1 MSWTDGLKTIVV
13 ATDLQGQCGGAL
25 EYASKLARAYGARI
39 VLAHGADPLDYAAVG
54 ALPGEV
60 VGKLSPSAREVL
72 GKLSANLLR
81 EGIHSHSEIRQ
92 GAVAEMLVEVAR
104 QYQAGLI
111 VIGTEGRE
119 GAGPVVVGAI
129 AEQLV
134 RRSPCPVLAVA
145 ADWNAGP
152 HRPVPGG
159 PVLLAIEHNEAAN
172 AAAAA
177 AYSLATVFERPL
189 FLLHV
194 RTSSEVVAFLNPHA
208 TRLEEFGVQPTGR
221 VAVHCLVKDGNPAD
235 AVEQAIQQHHPCIL
249 VAGVKRASET
259 PGPHGTVFALLAR
272 SRVPVLCVPP
282 PEAAATE
289 RDVAVAVV
297 A

>member
-13 ATDLQGQCGGAL
+13 ATDLHGECGAAL

-39 VLAHGADPLDYAAVG
+39 VLAHGADPLDYAAVE
-54 ALPGEV
+54 ALPG
-60 VGKLSPSAREVL
+60 RVL
-72 GKLSANLLR
+72 GKLSEPAREVLEKLSGDLLR
-81 EGIHSHSEIRQ
+81 EGIRSHSEIRQ

-104 QYQAGLI
+104 QYGAGLI

-129 AEQLV
+129 AEHLV
-134 RRSPCPVLAVA
+134 RRSSCPVLAVA

-152 HRPVPGG
+152 HRPTPGG
-159 PVLLAIEHNEAAN
+159 PILLALERNPAGT

-177 AYSLATVFERPL
+177 AYSLAVTFDRPL

-194 RTSSEVVAFLNPHA
+194 RTAAETIAFLNPCA
-208 TRLEEFGVQPTGR
+208 TNLEDFGVRRTGK

-235 AVEQAIQQHHPCIL
+235 AVEQAIAQHHPSIL
-249 VAGVKRASET
+249 VVGVKRASDT
-259 PGPHGTVFALLAR
+259 PGPHGTAFALLAR

-282 PEAAATE
+282 PDAARPEAE
-289 RDVAVAVV
+289 MAVAVE